1 MGQEAVSNAA
11 AFSGTVLL
19 SAAGAANDA
28 GGPVADPLLGVELGA
43 AYRIERVIGEGAMGR
58 LYEASHLRLD
68 RRFAIKILHQPLAL
82 RDDMRARFDREA
94 RVMSRVRS
102 DHVVDVVDVAALPDG
117 RACIVTE
124 LLEGCDLERHLEV
137 MGGKLP
143 VGEAVHLIREGLRG
157 LASAHALGVVHR
169 DLKPSNLFLAR
180 DASGR
185 VTLKV
190 LDFGVAKNGGDAELT
205 AAGTIMGTPAYM
217 APEQARGARFADVR
231 SDLYAMGAVL
241 YRLLTGHPPYE
252 EADVNGT
259 LIRLLSEA
267 PRRPTALDR
276 SIPAGLE
283 AMIEKAMARDP
294 SARFQDAEELSLA
307 LAPFDSGESA
317 HVSATGASANK
328 AAATLTRKAQLVR
341 PLAVS
346 LAGLSALAASA
357 GTVAILAL
365 LVAGFSKAH
374 ALGTTELILVYVG
387 GAASLLGAGFAA
399 TRALQRAW
407 RNAAAVAELSR
418 VLGVT
423 MLGFAGTLGALELG
437 AIVWTTL
444 REHRPAGVDP
454 LYACARAISALA
466 VALALTFRASRT
478 KV

>member
-19 SAAGAANDA
+19 SQAATENDA
-28 GGPVADPLLGVELGA
+28 GAIADPLLGIELGA
-43 AYRIERVIGEGAMGR
+43 AYRIERVLGEGAMGR

-68 RRFAIKILHQPLAL
+68 RRFALKVLHQPLAL

-102 DHVVDVVDVAALPDG
+102 DNVVDVVDVAALPDG

-124 LLEGCDLERHLEV
+124 LLDGCDLERHLEV
-137 MGGKLP
+137 QGGKLP
-143 VGEAVHLIREGLRG
+143 VGEAVHLIRECLRG

-190 LDFGVAKNGGDAELT
+190 LDFGVAKNDGDAELT

-217 APEQARGARFADVR
+217 APEQARGARFADLR
-231 SDLYAMGAVL
+231 SDLYAVGAVL

-252 EADVNGT
+252 EADVSGT

-283 AMIEKAMARDP
+283 AMIERAMARDP
-294 SARFQDAEELSLA
+294 DARFQDAAEFSAA
-307 LAPFDSGESA
+307 LAPFDSGESSIE
-317 HVSATGASANK
+317 VSGGASR
-328 AAATLTRKAQLVR
+328 AAATLTRRARLVR
-341 PLAVS
+341 PLAAS
-346 LAGLSALAASA
+346 LCALSALAAA
-357 GTVAILAL
+357 CGTLAILAL
-365 LVAGFSKAH
+365 LVAGFSKDRR
-374 ALGTTELILVYVG
+374 LGATELMLVYVG
-387 GAASLLGAGFAA
+387 GTAALIGAGFAA
-399 TRALQRAW
+399 LRALERAW

-418 VLGVT
+418 VLSVT
-423 MLGFAGTLGALELG
+423 MLGFVGTLGALELG
-437 AIVWTTL
+437 AIVVSTL
-444 REHRPAGVDP
+444 GEHRPASLDP
-454 LYACARAISALA
+454 LYACARAITALA
-466 VALALTFRASRT
+466 VALALTFRASRR